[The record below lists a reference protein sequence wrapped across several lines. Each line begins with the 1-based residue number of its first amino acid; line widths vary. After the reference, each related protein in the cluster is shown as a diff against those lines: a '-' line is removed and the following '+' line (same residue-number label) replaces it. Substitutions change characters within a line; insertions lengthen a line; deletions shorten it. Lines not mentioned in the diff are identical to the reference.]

1 MKRVWFLKH
10 VEDKRQKVARAGVPF
25 KFMLRLAVALI
36 DLGYVAIFCTLRSCM
51 WCNDRLPCTVKTDPQ
66 QLSPVLSDV
75 TSWFTGIYP
84 VDIYVHMYIDRG
96 ALHVYACVHVCV
108 HMNANP
114 MKYLPLYMYTC
125 RDRFV

>member
-36 DLGYVAIFCTLRSCM
+36 DLGYVAMFCTLSSCM
-51 WCNDRLPCTVKTDPQ
+51 WCNDRLLCTVKTDPQ

-84 VDIYVHMYIDRG
+84 ADIC
-96 ALHVYACVHVCV
+96 AHVYRQRCIACICVCTCMHAHECQPNEVPTFIHVHV
-108 HMNANP
+108 
-114 MKYLPLYMYTC
+114 
-125 RDRFV
+125 